1 MPDMDFKLLFQI
13 GAVIASLSGA
23 WALVRAQV
31 STLKQVQ
38 EEIKQSLKELKREQE
53 IVDNNVSVLRNQ
65 IKVLTDILSPSNL
78 ERENKWKGGIDISIA
93 EMQEDIKTLQH
104 MHNGSHPPT
113 AKE

>member
-1 MPDMDFKLLFQI
+1 MDFKLLFQI

-53 IVDNNVSVLRNQ
+53 VVDNNVSVLRNQ

-78 ERENKWKGGIDISIA
+78 ERENKWKGGINISIS
-93 EMQEDIKTLQH
+93 EMQEDLKTLQH

>member
-1 MPDMDFKLLFQI
+1 MDFKLLFQI

-65 IKVLTDILSPSNL
+65 IKVLSDILSPSNL
-78 ERENKWKGGIDISIA
+78 ERENKWKGGINISISD
-93 EMQEDIKTLQH
+93 MQEKMKTLQH
-104 MHNGSHPPT
+104 MHNGVHPPIS
-113 AKE
+113 KE